1 MRKIM
6 VHKITKKSP
15 NKIQKIANFQ
25 ASNSKRK
32 NYLPTYEENVFPAA
46 REGLTEGKFHD
57 MFMAGGGHELEDY
70 TDKKG
75 ILHLAHAKSIYSSSM
90 LAYNFFYW
98 VSPENPLTLHGTI
111 YDKVYFEVKFPV
123 LAKDSNGS
131 RNNRPSNMDVLLIS
145 DDCQTMF
152 CVESKY
158 TEHTHHRA
166 AIFKD
171 AYFKP
176 SCYYKD
182 NPYRTSFIKCA
193 LRYNEKKNGYFAGIK
208 QNISHIIGITNI
220 LHDVDALAWFKA
232 NNPFIESEVLAQI
245 NQNTE
250 IIFTNLLYYRPE
262 MGTDIY
268 GDIHAEEK
276 TYLYLLAELLF
287 DHLQNNLDE
296 PLLLSRFIITYPE
309 LFAEIQS
316 QMPNGLAEYLDNKY
330 ILTNHA

>member
-1 MRKIM
+1 M
-6 VHKITKKSP
+6 VQNIAKNSP
-15 NKIQKIANFQ
+15 NKLQKVANFQ
-25 ASNSKRK
+25 NSNSKQK

-46 REGLTEGKFHD
+46 RKALTSGKFHN
-57 MFMAGGGHELEDY
+57 MFMAGDGHELEDY
-70 TDKKG
+70 TDKNG
-75 ILHLAHAKSIYSSSM
+75 VLHLAHAKSIYSSSM

-98 VSPENPLTLHGTI
+98 VSPENPLILNGTT

-123 LAKDSNGS
+123 LAKNSNGS
-131 RNNRPSNMDVLLIS
+131 RNNRPSNMDVMLIS
-145 DDCQTMF
+145 DDYQSIF
-152 CVESKY
+152 CIESKY
-158 TEHTHHRA
+158 TEHTYHRA
-166 AIFKD
+166 AIFKG

-176 SCYYKD
+176 SCYYKE

-220 LHDVDALAWFKA
+220 LHDAHALAWFKA

-250 IIFTNLLYYRPE
+250 MIFTNLLYYRPE
-262 MGTDIY
+262 MGTNIY

-276 TYLYLLAELLF
+276 TYPYLLAEFLF
-287 DHLQNNLDE
+287 DHLLNNLDE
-296 PLLLSRFIITYPE
+296 PLLLSRFITTYPE

-316 QMPNGLAEYLDNKY
+316 QMPNGLTEYLDKKY
-330 ILTNHA
+330 VLTNHA